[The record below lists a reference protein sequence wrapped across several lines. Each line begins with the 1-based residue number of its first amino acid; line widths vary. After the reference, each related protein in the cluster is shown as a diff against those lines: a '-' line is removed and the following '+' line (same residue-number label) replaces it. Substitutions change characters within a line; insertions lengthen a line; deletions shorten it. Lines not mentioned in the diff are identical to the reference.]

1 MDRPTAAPGR
11 RPRAWRWGRLTQVE
25 RVDVY
30 TRQSL
35 YVLLWGMQAVFLV
48 TTLAR
53 ADDLLGLGVPLGAGA
68 VLVGLA
74 ATRVMTRVFAT
85 YPDSLRV
92 PWDVAWPLPPLVVAG
107 ALALLATPD
116 EVRFGGAVLLYG
128 PLAWA
133 LGGVRGRVEI
143 LGLLLV
149 CAVLSG
155 VLAASWW
162 AGLYGVAVGGF
173 FVFTVRASLWLLDIV
188 LQLERARA
196 AESELAVAEERL
208 RFSRDVHDVLG
219 RHLSTI
225 ALRSELAGRLAER
238 GDPAAAPTMAEVGGL
253 AHEALREARALARG
267 YRETDL
273 AREVEGA
280 RALLVSAGI
289 DADLDTT
296 GVPAVW
302 HEAAGWVIREGV
314 TNVLR
319 HSAATRVS
327 LTWSG
332 EELVL
337 RNDGI
342 PPSGPVPRPGSG
354 LTGLEERL
362 APLGGSVLT
371 GRDDGDFVLTATLPR
386 DPAGVSP

>member
-1 MDRPTAAPGR
+1 MDRPSLTPER
-11 RPRAWRWGRLTQVE
+11 RPRAWRWSRLTQVE

-35 YVLLWGMQAVFLV
+35 YLLLWGMQAVFLV
-48 TTLAR
+48 TTVVR
-53 ADDLLGLGVPLGAGA
+53 ADDLPGLGVPLAAGA

-74 ATRVMTRVFAT
+74 ATRVMTRVIAA
-85 YPDSLRV
+85 YPDTAHV
-92 PWDVAWPLPPLVVAG
+92 PWDVAWPLVPLVLAG

-116 EVRFGGAVLLYG
+116 EVRFGGSVLLYA

-133 LGGVRGRVEI
+133 LGGVRGRVETA
-143 LGLLLV
+143 GLLAV
-149 CAVLSG
+149 CALLPGLLVTSG
-155 VLAASWW
+155 WAA
-162 AGLYGVAVGGF
+162 LYGVAVGGF

-188 LQLERARA
+188 LQLERARS
-196 AESELAVAEERL
+196 AESQLAVAEERL

-225 ALRSELAGRLAER
+225 AVRSELGARLAER
-238 GDPAAAPTMAEVGGL
+238 GDPGAAATMTEVGGL

-273 AREVEGA
+273 DREVEGA
-280 RALLVSAGI
+280 RSLLASAGV
-289 DADLDTT
+289 DADLDVA
-296 GVPAVW
+296 GVPARW

-327 LTWSG
+327 LAWEG
-332 EELVL
+332 DDLVL
-337 RNDGI
+337 RNDGVDGQAA
-342 PPSGPVPRPGSG
+342 SADGSG
-354 LTGLEERL
+354 LAGLTERL
-362 APLGGSVLT
+362 APLGGSVRT
-371 GRDDGDFVLTATLPR
+371 RREAGDFVLTATLPADR
-386 DPAGVSP
+386 TARTG